1 MLWKKVQTYVAVGG
15 AFVSSAAN
23 NGTNEQHQSGSALPA
38 LPALPGSAPGGPAK
52 IVSTTG
58 GPTTTATVTQ

>member
-38 LPALPGSAPGGPAK
+38 LPALPGSAGGSAK
-52 IVSTTG
+52 TVTTTG